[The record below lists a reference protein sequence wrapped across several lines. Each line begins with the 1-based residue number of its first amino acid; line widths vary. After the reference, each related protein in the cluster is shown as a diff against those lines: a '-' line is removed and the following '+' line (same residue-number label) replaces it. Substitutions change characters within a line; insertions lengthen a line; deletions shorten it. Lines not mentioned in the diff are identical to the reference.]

1 MKKILFFLLLLFP
14 TNAFA
19 INFKMSCS
27 GNWSPTEFFDEKYV
41 ITDTNISKYE
51 GTYYQSESKN
61 RRTYKKNESFRIVRK
76 DRDIIYAVPTFS
88 SDIGFVSLNLEKSE
102 IFYYKTE
109 YSEPDLKN
117 RIKETTKI
125 IRKAT
130 CIRIN

>member
-27 GNWSPTEFFDEKYV
+27 GNWSPNEFFDEKYI

-88 SDIGFVSLNLEKSE
+88 SDIGFISLNLEKSE

>member
-1 MKKILFFLLLLFP
+1 MKKILFFFLLLFP

-27 GNWSPTEFFDEKYV
+27 GNWSPTEFFDEKYI

-88 SDIGFVSLNLEKSE
+88 SDIGFISLNLEKSE

>member
-1 MKKILFFLLLLFP
+1 MKKILFFFLLLFP

-27 GNWSPTEFFDEKYV
+27 GNWSPTEFFDEKYIV
-41 ITDTNISKYE
+41 TDTNISKYE

-88 SDIGFVSLNLEKSE
+88 SDIGFISLNLEKSE

>member
-27 GNWSPTEFFDEKYV
+27 GNWSPTEFFDEKYIV
-41 ITDTNISKYE
+41 TDTNISKYE

-88 SDIGFVSLNLEKSE
+88 SDIGFISLNLEKSE

>member
-88 SDIGFVSLNLEKSE
+88 SDIGFISLNLEKSE

>member
-125 IRKAT
+125 TRKAK

>member
-125 IRKAT
+125 THKAT

>member
-27 GNWSPTEFFDEKYV
+27 GNWSPTEFFDEKYI
-41 ITDTNISKYE
+41 ITDTNIIKYE

-61 RRTYKKNESFRIVRK
+61 RRTYKKNESFKIVRK
-76 DRDIIYAVPTFS
+76 DGDIIYAVPTFS
-88 SDIGFVSLNLEKSE
+88 SDIGFISLNLEKSE

-125 IRKAT
+125 TRKAT

>member
-27 GNWSPTEFFDEKYV
+27 GNWSPNEFFDEKYIV
-41 ITDTNISKYE
+41 TDTNISKYE

-88 SDIGFVSLNLEKSE
+88 SDIGFISLNLEKSE

-117 RIKETTKI
+117 RVIKTTEI
-125 IRKAT
+125 TRKAT

>member
-27 GNWSPTEFFDEKYV
+27 GNWSPTEFFDEKYIV
-41 ITDTNISKYE
+41 TDTNISKYE

-88 SDIGFVSLNLEKSE
+88 SDIGFISLNLEKSE

-117 RIKETTKI
+117 RVIKTTEI
-125 IRKAT
+125 TRKAT

>member
-27 GNWSPTEFFDEKYV
+27 GNWSPTEFFDEKYIV
-41 ITDTNISKYE
+41 TDTNISKYE

-61 RRTYKKNESFRIVRK
+61 RRTYKKNENFKIIRK

-88 SDIGFVSLNLEKSE
+88 SDIGFISLNLEKSE

-117 RIKETTKI
+117 RVIKTTEI
-125 IRKAT
+125 TRKAT

>member
-27 GNWSPTEFFDEKYV
+27 GNWSPTEFFDEKYIV
-41 ITDTNISKYE
+41 TDTNISKYE

-88 SDIGFVSLNLEKSE
+88 SDIGFISLNLEKSE

-117 RIKETTKI
+117 RIKVTTKI

>member
-88 SDIGFVSLNLEKSE
+88 SDIGFISLNLEKSE

-125 IRKAT
+125 TRKAT

>member
-27 GNWSPTEFFDEKYV
+27 GNWSPTEFFDEKYIV
-41 ITDTNISKYE
+41 TDTNISKYE

-61 RRTYKKNESFRIVRK
+61 RRTYKKNESFKIIRK

-88 SDIGFVSLNLEKSE
+88 SDIGFISLNLEKSE

-117 RIKETTKI
+117 RVIKTTEI
-125 IRKAT
+125 TRKAT

>member
-1 MKKILFFLLLLFP
+1 
-14 TNAFA
+14 
-19 INFKMSCS
+19 MSCS

-88 SDIGFVSLNLEKSE
+88 SDIGFISLNLEKSE

>member
-27 GNWSPTEFFDEKYV
+27 GNWSPAEFFDEKYV

-88 SDIGFVSLNLEKSE
+88 SDIGFISLNLEKSE

-125 IRKAT
+125 TRKAT

>member
-27 GNWSPTEFFDEKYV
+27 GNWSPTEFFDEKYI
-41 ITDTNISKYE
+41 ITDPNISKYE

-61 RRTYKKNESFRIVRK
+61 RRTYKKNESFKIIRK

-88 SDIGFVSLNLEKSE
+88 SDIGFISLNLEKSE

-125 IRKAT
+125 TRKAT

>member
-88 SDIGFVSLNLEKSE
+88 SDIGFISLNLEKSE

-117 RIKETTKI
+117 RVIKTTEI
-125 IRKAT
+125 TRKAT

>member
-1 MKKILFFLLLLFP
+1 MKKILFFFLLLFP

-27 GNWSPTEFFDEKYV
+27 GNWSPTEFFDEKYIV
-41 ITDTNISKYE
+41 TDTNISKYE

-61 RRTYKKNESFRIVRK
+61 RRTYKKNESFKIIRK

-88 SDIGFVSLNLEKSE
+88 SDIGFISLNLEKSE

-117 RIKETTKI
+117 RVIKTTEI
-125 IRKAT
+125 TRKAT